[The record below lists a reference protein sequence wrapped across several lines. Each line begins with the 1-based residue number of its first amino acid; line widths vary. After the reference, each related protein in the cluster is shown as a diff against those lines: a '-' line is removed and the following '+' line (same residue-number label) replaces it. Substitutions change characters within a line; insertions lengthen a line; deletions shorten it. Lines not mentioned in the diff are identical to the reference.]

1 MASVRDIIDQWPSAA
16 ELARDIGLS
25 PKHGAMLRYRGSI
38 PTRYWPAVVEQARKR
53 RIKGITFEVLTLAHA
68 NSKSEGAAA

>member
-38 PTRYWPAVVEQARKR
+38 PTRYWPAVVKKAKDRK
-53 RIKGITFEVLTLAHA
+53 IQGVTYEALTFAHA
-68 NSKSEGAAA
+68 APAKSEAAA